1 MSRDLPGGENKR
13 FFYFAVALIVATI
26 VVIVMLR
33 PSDDERAV
41 DDGQPNADEITS
53 IEPTPQ
59 PKAKKKK
66 KKASSEQTGLPTLP
80 GTTFPGLGAQ
90 PGISGDS
97 EIFSLPKHTLTI
109 RLTAP
114 QALGLVAYVIPTSTD
129 HPQGSHVESG
139 RTWSLTTTVYGNPD
153 YAVVYLQAGAGGKP
167 ETCEITVD
175 GRVTERRSTDGPYST
190 MWCQG

>member
-1 MSRDLPGGENKR
+1 MSRNLPGGENRR
-13 FFYFAVALIVATI
+13 FFIFAVALVVATI

-33 PSDDERAV
+33 PGDDERAV
-41 DDGQPNADEITS
+41 DDGRPNAGDDITS

-66 KKASSEQTGLPTLP
+66 KATSEQTELP
-80 GTTFPGLGAQ
+80 GGLGGTFPGLGVQ
-90 PGISGDS
+90 PGMGGSS

-109 RLTAP
+109 RLSAP

-129 HPQGSHVESG
+129 HSQGSHVENG

-153 YAVVYLQAGAGGKP
+153 YAVVYLQAGAGGQP

-175 GRVTERRSTDGPYST
+175 GRLTERRSTEGPYST

>member
-1 MSRDLPGGENKR
+1 MPGGENKR
-13 FFYFAVALIVATI
+13 FFYFAVALAVATI
-26 VVIVMLR
+26 IVIVMLR
-33 PSDDERAV
+33 PGDDERAV
-41 DDGQPNADEITS
+41 DDGQPDARDDITS

-59 PKAKKKK
+59 ATAKKKK
-66 KKASSEQTGLPTLP
+66 KKATSETTEVPALP
-80 GTTFPGLGAQ
+80 GANLAGLGAQ

-97 EIFSLPKHTLTI
+97 DIFSLPKHTITI

-114 QALGLVAYVIPTSTD
+114 QALGLVAYVIPTSTN
-129 HPQGSHVESG
+129 HSQGSHVESG

-153 YAVVYLQAGAGGKP
+153 YAVVYLQAGAGGQP